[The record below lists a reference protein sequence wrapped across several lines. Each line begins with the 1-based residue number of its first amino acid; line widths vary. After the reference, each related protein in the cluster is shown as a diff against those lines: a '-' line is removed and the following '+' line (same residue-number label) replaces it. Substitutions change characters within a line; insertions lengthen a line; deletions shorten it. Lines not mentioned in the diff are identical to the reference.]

1 MDGKQH
7 NHRRGLVA
15 LLMTVLLGGCQ
26 QDNRSQEPTSTLY
39 FNGKIYTQDG
49 QRSLAEAMVVEDGK
63 FRYVGSRQGAESF
76 MTNATRQ
83 VDLQGRMVLPGQI
96 GRAHV

>member
-15 LLMTVLLGGCQ
+15 LLMTILLGGCQ
-26 QDNRSQEPTSTLY
+26 QDYRSQEPTSTLY

-49 QRSLAEAMVVEDGK
+49 QRSLDRKSVV
-63 FRYVGSRQGAESF
+63 
-76 MTNATRQ
+76 
-83 VDLQGRMVLPGQI
+83 
-96 GRAHV
+96 

>member
-15 LLMTVLLGGCQ
+15 LLMTILLGGCQ
-26 QDNRSQEPTSTLY
+26 QDNRSQEPTRTLY

-63 FRYVGSRQGAESF
+63 FRYVA
-76 MTNATRQ
+76 
-83 VDLQGRMVLPGQI
+83 
-96 GRAHV
+96 RARGPNPS